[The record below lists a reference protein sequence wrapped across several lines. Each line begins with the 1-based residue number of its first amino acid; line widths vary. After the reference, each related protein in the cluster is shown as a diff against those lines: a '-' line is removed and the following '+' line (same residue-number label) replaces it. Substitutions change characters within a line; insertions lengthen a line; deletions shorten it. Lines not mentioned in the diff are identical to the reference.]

1 MNDKTLIHSYLDE
14 SNILLNDLLGM
25 DVKINEEQTTLLLC
39 LMSNTQNNLIKSLRH
54 AIKLDMDFVVASLLS
69 EELRI
74 KFLETNTSYP
84 GLQASVSEES
94 NVKAR
99 DTNNNRKGKEKFKLK
114 GDIKYYCCDKV
125 NHIMKHWGKL
135 TKNKHNAKDKE
146 QGMPLQ

>member
-1 MNDKTLIHSYLDE
+1 
-14 SNILLNDLLGM
+14 
-25 DVKINEEQTTLLLC
+25 
-39 LMSNTQNNLIKSLRH
+39 
-54 AIKLDMDFVVASLLS
+54 MDFVVASLLS

-74 KFLETNTSYP
+74 KFLETNTSYL

-94 NVKAR
+94 NAKAR

-135 TKNKHNAKDKE
+135 TKNKQNAKDRVGDATVVKFN
-146 QGMPLQ
+146 